1 MRELDYTR
9 EAEVADI
16 FRRIHREDPGIF
28 IPHVHQSLSTKRV
41 LTADFIGGV
50 DYATFCAEASQE
62 EKNAAAQTIWRF
74 MMRALMKHGVLYADP
89 HPGNYRFLGG
99 GKVAFLDFGCH
110 KEMPLDL
117 VRGEKRYLTTQMD
130 KDDDAF
136 YRACIDVLGYDPTD
150 TDAFPMYIE
159 YTRLVTRPVVD
170 DADFTYTTEYARE
183 MVAFLVRNTKKI
195 IFKDNDKLPHLPKPI
210 HVPKDHTFVN
220 RLQWGLTSVLAGM
233 GATANWHR
241 ITLPWIRGDVE
252 PIPT

>member
-99 GKVAFLDFGCH
+99 GKVAFLDFGCA
-110 KEMPLDL
+110 KVMPPDL
-117 VRGEKRYLTTQMD
+117 LAGMKRYVIAAAD
-130 KDDDAF
+130 EDWDEF
-136 YRACIDVLGYDPTD
+136 YRACAEVLGYDPSD
-150 TDAFPMYIE
+150 PDGW
-159 YTRLVTRPVVD
+159 RL
-170 DADFTYTTEYARE
+170 
-183 MVAFLVRNTKKI
+183 
-195 IFKDNDKLPHLPKPI
+195 
-210 HVPKDHTFVN
+210 
-220 RLQWGLTSVLAGM
+220 
-233 GATANWHR
+233 
-241 ITLPWIRGDVE
+241 
-252 PIPT
+252 

>member
-74 MMRALMKHGVLYADP
+74 MMRALMKHGLLYADP

-99 GKVAFLDFGCH
+99 GRVAFLDFGCH
-110 KEMPLDL
+110 KQLGNPLVD
-117 VRGEKRYLTTQMD
+117 GMKRYLTALQRGDMD
-130 KDDDAF
+130 EF
-136 YRACIDVLGYDPTD
+136 YKACVDVLGYDPSDHESFTLYTD
-150 TDAFPMYIE
+150 
-159 YTRLVTRPVVD
+159 YTKLVC
-170 DADFTYTTEYARE
+170 
-183 MVAFLVRNTKKI
+183 
-195 IFKDNDKLPHLPKPI
+195 KP
-210 HVPKDHTFVN
+210 
-220 RLQWGLTSVLAGM
+220 LTLDE
-233 GATANWHR
+233 R
-241 ITLPWIRGDVE
+241 
-252 PIPT
+252 